1 MRTTTRM
8 TLAAGAAVALG
19 AAPLGAVFEQWS
31 WIWYAWAAVAAV
43 VGAHLL
49 ARSLRLPAVLVPVAG
64 AAGLLVYLTVVFAA
78 DGALFG
84 LIPTPDS
91 LTALR
96 TGLDRGMT
104 NVNQL
109 AAPVPPTT
117 GLKLLTAAAI
127 GGLAIVVDI
136 IAVGVRRPA
145 AAGLALLALY
155 AVPTAVAA
163 NGVPW
168 VLFAIGAVG
177 YLLLLLVE
185 GRDRLLHWGRPVGA
199 ADTADADAPLPLTGQ
214 RIGAAAIAIAVVLP
228 LLVPGLT
235 GNALSRLGRTGGST
249 GTGGGG
255 ALNEFA
261 ALRGELIRGAPL
273 KLMTVRSDQENL
285 PYLRTKVLD
294 DYRSNGFRSTGDD
307 LSIGLDGLLTGPPA
321 EPRSTADSRTFD
333 ATVELTG
340 NYRDDHLP
348 IFYWPSSFQGPDETW
363 RYDDDKSVVGR
374 RDGLDDGLTYTVRS
388 ITPQPSAQEL
398 AAAGELDPNIRDRLP
413 TQVTLLPR
421 SMPDQVEATVESV
434 TRGISSP
441 YLQAKALNDY
451 FTGGEFTYSTSTVNG
466 SSGNALVDFLDK
478 KQGYCEQ
485 YAAAMAVMLRMVDIP
500 SRVVLG
506 YTTGKPEADGSR
518 TITTADAHAWV
529 EAYFAGIGWTYFDPT
544 PLGDG
549 RTVAPPYAP
558 RPERSETP
566 SASAGTGV
574 TASPGP
580 TGNQLPQEDL
590 DPGVASSDSP
600 GEGLLTP
607 QRALVAGGVLV
618 GILLLL
624 TPALVRLATRRRRLR
639 AAAGGDAEQAAR
651 AAWDEV
657 IGSAADYGVPT
668 PRTETPRGLAR
679 RLGTDLSLDED
690 ATQGL
695 RLVALAEERA
705 RYAARP
711 GVSGDLAGAVRAVR
725 RGLRADA
732 GRRRRW
738 RAALLPPSTVRAARS
753 GSALRAANASGA
765 LSRLGETVRRPVTP
779 RRR

>member
-1 MRTTTRM
+1 M

-19 AAPLGAVFEQWS
+19 AAPLGAVFETWS

-78 DGALFG
+78 EGALLG
-84 LIPTPDS
+84 LIPTPES
-91 LTALR
+91 LDLLG

-109 AAPVPPTT
+109 AAPVPATT

-127 GGLAIVVDI
+127 GGLAIVVDV
-136 IAVGVRRPA
+136 IAVGLRRPA
-145 AAGLALLALY
+145 ASGLALLALY

-168 VLFAIGAVG
+168 VLFAIGATG

-199 ADTADADAPLPLTGQ
+199 ADAADADAPLPLTGQ

-261 ALRGELIRGAPL
+261 ALRGELVRGAPL
-273 KLMTVRSDQENL
+273 ELMRVRSDLDEL

-294 DYRSNGFRSTGDD
+294 DYRPNGFRSTGDD
-307 LSIGLDGLLTGPPA
+307 FDVELTPLMLAPNDQGRAGP
-321 EPRSTADSRTFD
+321 EQTFD
-333 ATVELTG
+333 ARIRLTG

-348 IFYWPSSFQGPDETW
+348 VFYWPSTITGPDDSW
-363 RYDDDKSVVGR
+363 RYDDEKAVVGR
-374 RDGLDDGLTYTVRS
+374 RDGLDDGLDYTVRT
-388 ITPQPSAQEL
+388 INPQPTTSQL
-398 AAAGELDPNIRDRLP
+398 AEVGALSENDKDTLP
-413 TQVTLLPR
+413 TQVTLRPSNLPDR
-421 SMPDQVEATVESV
+421 VKTIVETI
-434 TRGISSP
+434 TRGVDSP
-441 YLQAKALNDY
+441 YLKARAINDH
-451 FTGGEFTYSTSTVNG
+451 FTGGEFTYSTSTPSGN
-466 SSGNALVDFLDK
+466 SGNALADFLDK
-478 KQGYCEQ
+478 KRGYCEQ
-485 YAAAMAVMLRMVDIP
+485 YAAAMAVMLRQVDIP

-506 YTTGKPEADGSR
+506 YTTGKREPDGTR
-518 TITTADAHAWV
+518 VITTNDAHAWV
-529 EAYFAGIGWTYFDPT
+529 EAYFSGIGWTYFDPT
-544 PLGDG
+544 PLGEG
-549 RTVAPPYAP
+549 RAVAPDYAP
-558 RPERSETP
+558 RPEQSATP
-566 SASAGTGV
+566 SSTAGTGA
-574 TASPGP
+574 TGSPGP
-580 TGNQLPQEDL
+580 TGNQLPGEDL
-590 DPGVASSDSP
+590 DPGVASSDTP
-600 GEGLLTP
+600 GEGLVTP
-607 QRALVAGGVLV
+607 QRSLVAGGVLV
-618 GILLLL
+618 AILLLL

-639 AAAGGDAEQAAR
+639 AAAGADAEAAAR

-657 IGSAADYGVPT
+657 IGTAADYGVPT

-679 RLGTDLSLDED
+679 RLGRDLSLDEE
-690 ATQGL
+690 AVRGL

-705 RYAARP
+705 RYAARA

-725 RGLRADA
+725 RGLRAGA

-738 RAALLPPSTVRAARS
+738 RATLLPPSTVRAAQT
-753 GSALRAANASGA
+753 GSALRAANASTA
-765 LSRLGETVRRPVTP
+765 LNRLGETVRRPVTP